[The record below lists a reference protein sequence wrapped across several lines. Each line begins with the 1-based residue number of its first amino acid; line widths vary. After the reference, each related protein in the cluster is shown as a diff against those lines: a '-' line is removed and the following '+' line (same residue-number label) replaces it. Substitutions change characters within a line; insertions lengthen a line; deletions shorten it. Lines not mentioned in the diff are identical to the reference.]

1 MKRILIGIISLL
13 IVGSLNVKAE
23 AYYTNEN
30 GLPFTE
36 YQYEVMV
43 DRIGLED
50 VQNMPYRVYNSMK
63 INEITE
69 ENYVAVSYEEPTTS
83 RGTYYETSCKKI
95 AISKSCGTNGCT
107 VVFTNDWKCI
117 PKVKSYDVSG
127 IRLSSTNF
135 TNTANDAYFVS
146 DGNVTDPAGSR
157 GASNGVGFAFKV
169 PSSGDIGYSA
179 VVANVNQSGVV
190 YGSYQHGVK
199 SMNLN
204 RALNFTFTST
214 GQGGVFEW
222 GSYDSYFDQMGGV
235 YITML
240 S

>member
-13 IVGSLNVKAE
+13 ILSSLNANAE

-50 VQNMPYRVYNSMK
+50 VQNMPYRVYNSMR
-63 INEITE
+63 ISDITE
-69 ENYVAVSYEEPTTS
+69 NNYISESYEESTQT

-95 AISKSCGTNGCT
+95 IISKTCDSIDCT
-107 VVFTNDWKCI
+107 LIFTNDWKCI

-135 TNTANDAYFVS
+135 TSNAADAYFVS
-146 DGNVTDPAGSR
+146 NGVATDPAGSR

-179 VVANVNQSGVV
+179 VVADVAKTGIV

-199 SMNLN
+199 NMNLN
-204 RALNFTFTST
+204 TALNFTFTST

-235 YITML
+235 YIQMF
-240 S
+240 

>member
-13 IVGSLNVKAE
+13 ILSSLNANAE

-50 VQNMPYRVYNSMK
+50 VQNMPYRVYNSMRISD
-63 INEITE
+63 INENNYTE
-69 ENYVAVSYEEPTTS
+69 VSYEEPTTS

-95 AISKSCGTNGCT
+95 NISKTCDSSGCT

-135 TNTANDAYFVS
+135 LNSANDAFYVS
-146 DGNVTDPAGSR
+146 DGVTKDPAGSR

-179 VVANVNQSGVV
+179 VVADVAKTGIV

-235 YITML
+235 YIQMF
-240 S
+240 

>member
-13 IVGSLNVKAE
+13 IIGSLNVKAE
-23 AYYTNEN
+23 TYYTNEN

-43 DRIGLED
+43 DRIGLNHVEE
-50 VQNMPYRVYNSMK
+50 MPYEIYNAMK
-63 INEITE
+63 VNEITE

-95 AISKSCGTNGCT
+95 VISKACDSTDCT
-107 VVFTNDWKCI
+107 VTFTNNWKCI

-135 TNTANDAYFVS
+135 TTNNQGAYYYS
-146 DGNVTDPAGSR
+146 NGSYTTPDGSR
-157 GASNGVGFAFKV
+157 GASNGVEYAFKV

-179 VVANVNQSGVV
+179 VMADVAKTGTV

-199 SMNLN
+199 NMNLN
-204 RALNFTFTST
+204 RALEFTFSSV
-214 GQGGVFEW
+214 GLGGVLNF

-235 YITML
+235 YIQMF
-240 S
+240 

>member
-1 MKRILIGIISLL
+1 MKKILIGIISLL
-13 IVGSLNVKAE
+13 ILSSLNANAE

-43 DRIGLED
+43 NRIGLYNVENMEYQEFNYLKISDIEED
-50 VQNMPYRVYNSMK
+50 NYEYV
-63 INEITE
+63 ILDE
-69 ENYVAVSYEEPTTS
+69 ETNS
-83 RGTYYETSCKKI
+83 RGTYYETSCKR
-95 AISKSCGTNGCT
+95 ISIGKACDSVDCT
-107 VVFTNDWKCI
+107 VTFTNNWKCI

-127 IRLSSTNF
+127 IRLSNTNF
-135 TNTANDAYFVS
+135 TTTNEIGYFKS
-146 DGNVTDPAGSR
+146 DGVTTSASGSR

-179 VVANVNQSGVV
+179 VVADVAKTGTV

-199 SMNLN
+199 NMNLN
-204 RALNFTFTST
+204 RALEFTFSSV
-214 GQGGVFEW
+214 GLGGVLNF
-222 GSYDSYFDQMGGV
+222 GSYDNYFDQMGGV

>member
-13 IVGSLNVKAE
+13 ILSSLNVKAE
-23 AYYTNEN
+23 AYYTNEY

-43 DRIGLED
+43 DRLGEKNIKE
-50 VQNMPYRVYNSMK
+50 MPYKVYNMMK
-63 INEITE
+63 VSEITE
-69 ENYVAVSYEEPTTS
+69 SNYKYVVAEENTAS
-83 RGTYYETSCKKI
+83 RGTYYETSCKR
-95 AISKSCGTNGCT
+95 ISIGKSCDSNDCT
-107 VVFTNDWKCI
+107 VTFTNNWKCI

-135 TNTANDAYFVS
+135 TTNDAVATYTS
-146 DGNVTDPAGSR
+146 DGTAKDADGSR

-169 PSSGDIGYSA
+169 PSSGDIGYSL
-179 VVANVNQSGVV
+179 VVADVAKTGTV

-199 SMNLN
+199 NMNLN
-204 RALNFTFTST
+204 RALEFTFSSV
-214 GQGGVFEW
+214 GLGGVLNF

>member
-13 IVGSLNVKAE
+13 ILSSLNANAE

-50 VQNMPYRVYNSMK
+50 VEVMPYKIYNIMK

-69 ENYVAVSYEEPTTS
+69 ENYYQISYEEPVNS

-95 AISKSCGTNGCT
+95 AISKGCGTSDCT
-107 VVFTNDWKCI
+107 VSFTADWKCI

-135 TNTANDAYFVS
+135 TSNNQTAFFSSNGNT
-146 DGNVTDPAGSR
+146 TDPAGSR

-179 VVANVNQSGVV
+179 VVADVAKTGIV

-235 YITML
+235 YIQMF
-240 S
+240 